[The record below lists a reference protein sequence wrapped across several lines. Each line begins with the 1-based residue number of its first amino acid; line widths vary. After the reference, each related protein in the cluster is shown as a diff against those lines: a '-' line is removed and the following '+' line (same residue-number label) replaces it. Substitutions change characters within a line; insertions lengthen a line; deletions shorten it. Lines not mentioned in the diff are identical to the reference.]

1 MRVFVASDFSDGSDE
16 ALRQAYALVT
26 ATSGKLA
33 ICHVIAQPHM
43 HAFFPQEYEQ
53 DIEAILRAVPE
64 ISTALAERLQTVLG
78 QDVDAEIIVAPAQ
91 QSYAEIIR
99 QAET

>member
-1 MRVFVASDFSDGSDE
+1 M
-16 ALRQAYALVT
+16 
-26 ATSGKLA
+26 
-33 ICHVIAQPHM
+33 
-43 HAFFPQEYEQ
+43 
-53 DIEAILRAVPE
+53 PE

-99 QAET
+99 QAETWRADRIVVGGIGRTGLERMLLGSVAERVVRTAACPVLVVRRPGAQ